1 MKKHLRWG
9 AAFGAVAA
17 CAACAP
23 APVFAEGA
31 ADASILIPKG
41 AEAIPAL
48 IAFLIIWAVLAKFAW
63 PKILGM
69 MDERSKHIE
78 DSLNEADA
86 AKAQA
91 LEKRKEAEQVVADAR
106 REASDIVL
114 EARHDAEA
122 ERARIIQA
130 AHDEA
135 TGIIARAHENIEEE
149 RRAVYASSSA
159 TIANLAVQVATKIIG
174 EKLSDAE
181 QRDLVEK
188 YVNEVGSLNG

>member
-1 MKKHLRWG
+1 MKLHLRWG
-9 AAFGAVAA
+9 AAFGAVAV
-17 CAACAP
+17 AAASAP
-23 APVFAEGA
+23 APAFAEGA